1 MCVCACVCPHVC
13 KRANSGQVVMAPSLA
28 VEQWKGGWG
37 EGLLGDT
44 THLGDTHPVPVRKQQ
59 VTEGTSSQLPRPEPS
74 VSPAAFAHNT
84 GGVSSESLGIQHFP
98 EEGV

>member
-44 THLGDTHPVPVRKQQ
+44 THLGDYT
-59 VTEGTSSQLPRPEPS
+59 PS
-74 VSPAAFAHNT
+74 ACK
-84 GGVSSESLGIQHFP
+84 
-98 EEGV
+98 EEAGDRGYVLTAPQT